1 MSRFSKYLK
10 EKVVK
15 ALVAAL
21 VVGSVAG
28 NEGITAQA
36 AEEEAVKT
44 AVESVSDGN
53 AEQMM
58 VVIQSAKV
66 TVDVKEILGEAYGY
80 GIFVEGTTEQYGD
93 SEANICT
100 GNLKYNGNIGYTG
113 VGTIYVDGNYEG
125 SGSNIRCANLILNTA
140 SFEQKGEQWF
150 VNGIYVGTTTQ
161 IGKIERGCFD
171 LAGAFNAIRAN
182 AAGIYALG
190 AELLPNS
197 EGKYSNIPLE
207 DGQNIYRVSNVKDDY
222 FEPGVSVSEGKTVIF
237 NIVPGGD
244 SFTIKGQSSGGIEN
258 YPDAEQSNGIVYN
271 FGNYSGTVNLSVTK
285 GTIIAPNAN
294 VVLADG
300 NNQGR
305 VIAANF
311 TSRAECH
318 FKGAEW
324 HPSEPTA
331 TPPVT
336 TPPVTT
342 PPVTTPP
349 VTTPPVT
356 TPPVTTPPVTTP
368 PVTTPPVTTPPVT
381 TPPVTTPP
389 VTTPPVITPSATPTP
404 TTPVVTKAP
413 TPTPTAPV
421 VTEVPTPTPTPTAAP
436 STPDTPDDSD
446 DSDEDD
452 PVTLEDPGTP
462 AVPGTPENPGTP
474 DNVTP
479 ETPQV
484 LGARRRRVV
493 TIEDETAPLADRAV
507 LGASRRP
514 QTGDDS
520 KGWNLGFALSLTG
533 LGAWL
538 VIKKKEH

>member
-1 MSRFSKYLK
+1 MSRFSKYVK

-15 ALVAAL
+15 VLVTALVA
-21 VVGSVAG
+21 GSIAG
-28 NEGITAQA
+28 NEGIIAQA
-36 AEEEAVKT
+36 AVEAV
-44 AVESVSDGN
+44 VESVSDGN
-53 AEQMM
+53 AGNAE
-58 VVIQSAKV
+58 SALVAVQAAKIV
-66 TVDVKEILGEAYGY
+66 VDVNQILGEAYGY

-125 SGSNIRCANLILNTA
+125 SGSNIRCANLILKTA
-140 SFEQKGEQWF
+140 AFEQKGEQWF
-150 VNGIYVGTTTQ
+150 VNGTYVGTTAQ
-161 IGKIERGCFD
+161 LGKIERGSFD

-190 AELLPNS
+190 AELLPNG
-197 EGKYSNIPLE
+197 EGKYNNLPLE
-207 DGQNIYRVSNVKDDY
+207 DGQNIYRVRNVKYDY
-222 FEPGVSVSEGKTVIF
+222 FEPGVSVNDGETVIF

-244 SFTIKGQSSGGIEN
+244 SFTIKGQSSYGIDN
-258 YPDAEQSNGIVYN
+258 YPDAEQSNRIIYN
-271 FGNYSGTVNLSVTK
+271 FGDYSGTVNLSVTR
-285 GTIIAPNAN
+285 GTIIAPNAK
-294 VVLADG
+294 VVLMDG

-305 VIAANF
+305 VIAADF
-311 TSRAECH
+311 TSHAECH

-324 HPSEPTA
+324 HPSE
-331 TPPVT
+331 PPVT

-389 VTTPPVITPSATPTP
+389 VTTPPVTTPSATPTP
-404 TTPVVTKAP
+404 TTPVETEVP
-413 TPTPTAPV
+413 TPTPTTPV
-421 VTEVPTPTPTPTAAP
+421 ETEVPTPTPTTPAETETPTPTPTAAP

-452 PVTLEDPGTP
+452 PVTLADPGIPVDPGTP
-462 AVPGTPENPGTP
+462 GNRTP
-474 DNVTP
+474 D
-479 ETPQV
+479 TPQV
-484 LGARRRRVV
+484 LGARRRRMV
-493 TIEDETAPLADRAV
+493 TIEDEAAPLADRAV

-520 KGWNLGFALSLTG
+520 KAWNLGFALSLTG

-538 VIKKKEH
+538 VIKRKQS